1 MRNGEMERGLHRKF
15 REKNTRGVIV
25 SIASGKGGTGK
36 TTIATNLA
44 LFLSGE
50 KSQKIQFL
58 DCDVEEPN
66 AHIFLN
72 PKIETSKPINLPIPD
87 VNLSKCSFCGE
98 CAQVCAYNAIVVL
111 KKEVLTFPALCHGC
125 GGCSLLCP
133 EGAISEKNR
142 EIGVLEQGRAG
153 SIDFIQGRLNI
164 GEPMATPLIR
174 SAKKAVN
181 RHNTVII
188 DVPPGTS
195 CPVIESIQGSDF
207 CLLVTEPTPFGLH
220 DLKLAVELVKELKIK
235 HGVVINRAGM
245 GNDDVKNYCEKE
257 NVPILAQIPFDREVA
272 VQYSRGIPMWR
283 AAERYRETF
292 RRLWESIEA
301 KAGGNG

>member
-1 MRNGEMERGLHRKF
+1 MM
-15 REKNTRGVIV
+15 IV

-44 LFLSGE
+44 LFLSGK
-50 KSQKIQFL
+50 KSQEIQFL

-66 AHIFLN
+66 AYIFLA
-72 PKIETSKPINLPIPD
+72 PKIETSQTVSLPVPD
-87 VNLSKCSFCGE
+87 VDQRKCNFCGE
-98 CAQVCAYNAIVVL
+98 CAKVCAYNAIVVL
-111 KKEVLTFPALCHGC
+111 KDKVLTFPELCHGC

-133 EGAISEKNR
+133 ERAISERER
-142 EIGVLEQGRAG
+142 EIGVLEEGKAG
-153 SIDFIQGRLNI
+153 SIEFIQGRLKI

-174 SAKKAVN
+174 AAKKAINQQGV
-181 RHNTVII
+181 VII

-195 CPVIESIQGSDF
+195 CPVIESIHGSDF

-235 HGVVINRAGM
+235 HGVVVNRAGM
-245 GNDDVKNYCEKE
+245 GNDDVKNYCKKE
-257 NVPILAQIPFDREVA
+257 GVPMLAQIPFDREVA

-283 AAERYRETF
+283 AGERFRETF
-292 RRLWESIEA
+292 RQLWKSIENQVS
-301 KAGGNG
+301 GNR